1 MLSGFTLVA
10 ADPHACSTHWTE
22 PHLVELARSRS
33 WWQNAK
39 STPTY
44 GDMDMN
50 NTCKRR
56 RTRKFSRQV
65 ELDEVWRILQTAT
78 AMYREVGVKKKW

>member
-1 MLSGFTLVA
+1 
-10 ADPHACSTHWTE
+10 
-22 PHLVELARSRS
+22 
-33 WWQNAK
+33 
-39 STPTY
+39 
-44 GDMDMN
+44 MN

-78 AMYREVGVKKKW
+78 AMYREVGVKKK